1 MLERCAQ
8 ALYTAR
14 PPRTIRTRDRPGANR
29 PDRRGDRTMSTTH
42 AKAPSHTGGSTP
54 LWKRLLSA
62 QESGLVLVIVLLMA
76 ALTLFGGTKQAPI
89 VVAIPAAAQIEELE
103 GGILVVRENGRER
116 RHMSES
122 GWRIREADDGSRSAF
137 GRRTTSKF
145 FDKEN
150 LLVQTTTASFIAVIA
165 VGMTAI
171 IVLAGIDISVGS
183 IYALA
188 AMAAAMSISALCRDA
203 GSAWHSGLLAVPL
216 VIVVACA
223 VGGACGLVNGALS
236 VGLRVHPFVITLG
249 TMAIFRGIVFVG
261 GQGQTVGGLPE
272 SIQKG
277 FFKLEYAGV
286 YPVPTVIMLLV
297 ACAGALVLSR
307 TVFGRRVYAIGGN
320 ETAARYAGVP
330 VGRVKVLV
338 FAIAGALAGLSAA
351 MYIGYFG
358 AAESAAGRGYELKV
372 IAAAV
377 IGGASL
383 SGGRGSAMGAVLGAI
398 LVQLIDNGMIIL
410 GIDQAYNE
418 IVMGSAIIV
427 AVAIDQA
434 KSRWSR

>member
-1 MLERCAQ
+1 MSNNHANPRPV
-8 ALYTAR
+8 AR
-14 PPRTIRTRDRPGANR
+14 G
-29 PDRRGDRTMSTTH
+29 
-42 AKAPSHTGGSTP
+42 PSP
-54 LWKRLLSA
+54 LWRRLFSA
-62 QESGLVLVIVLLMA
+62 QESGLVLVIALLMA
-76 ALTLFGGTKQAPI
+76 ALTLFGGTKQAP
-89 VVAIPAAAQIEELE
+89 VAISIPAGAQVEELD
-103 GGILVVRENGRER
+103 GGVLVVRENGREH
-116 RHMSES
+116 RHESES
-122 GWRIREADDGSRSAF
+122 GWRIREAEDGSRTAF

-188 AMAAAMSISALCRDA
+188 AMLAAMAVAQLGADA
-203 GSAWHSGLLAVPL
+203 SAWVAVP
-216 VIVVACA
+216 VVVAVACA
-223 VGGACGLVNGALS
+223 VGGACGVANGALS

-261 GQGQTVGGLPE
+261 GQGQTVSGVPE

-277 FFKLEYAGV
+277 FFKIEYAGV
-286 YPVPTVIMLLV
+286 YPVPSVIMLLV
-297 ACAGALVLSR
+297 AIAGAFVLSR

-330 VGRVKVLV
+330 VGRVKILV
-338 FAIAGALAGLSAA
+338 YTLAGVLAGLSAA
-351 MYIGYFG
+351 MYVGYFG
-358 AAESAAGRGYELKV
+358 AAASDAGKGYELKV

-383 SGGRGSAMGAVLGAI
+383 SGGRGSALGAVLGAI

-410 GIDQAYNE
+410 GIDQSYNE
-418 IVMGSAIIV
+418 IVMGSAIII
-427 AVAIDQA
+427 AVVVDQA
-434 KSRWSR
+434 KSRFSARR

>member
-1 MLERCAQ
+1 M
-8 ALYTAR
+8 
-14 PPRTIRTRDRPGANR
+14 PPHPPAHPLPPPAGAH
-29 PDRRGDRTMSTTH
+29 GDRG
-42 AKAPSHTGGSTP
+42 PRP

-62 QESGLVLVIVLLMA
+62 QESGLVLVIALLMA
-76 ALTLFGGTKQAPI
+76 GLTIFGGTKEAP
-89 VVAIPAAAQIEELE
+89 VRVPIPPGASVQELE
-103 GGILVVRENGRER
+103 GGVLVVAHAGRER
-116 RHMSES
+116 RHVSES
-122 GWRIREADDGSRSAF
+122 GWRIRESDDGSRTAL

-145 FDKEN
+145 FDKDN
-150 LLVQTTTASFIAVIA
+150 LIVQTTTASFIAVIA

-188 AMAAAMSISALCRDA
+188 ALAAAASISALCRDP

-216 VIVVACA
+216 VIAVACA
-223 VGGACGLVNGALS
+223 VGASCGLANGALS

-297 ACAGALVLSR
+297 ACAGAVVLSR

-330 VGRVKVLV
+330 VGRVKIMVYT
-338 FAIAGALAGLSAA
+338 IAGALAGLSAA

-383 SGGRGSAMGAVLGAI
+383 SGGRGSALGAVLGAV

-418 IVMGSAIIV
+418 IVMGSAIIL

>member
-1 MLERCAQ
+1 MLTNHTKLGSA
-8 ALYTAR
+8 AR
-14 PPRTIRTRDRPGANR
+14 G
-29 PDRRGDRTMSTTH
+29 
-42 AKAPSHTGGSTP
+42 PSP
-54 LWKRLLSA
+54 WWKRLVSA
-62 QESGLVLVIVLLMA
+62 QESGLVLVIALLMA
-76 ALTLFGGTKQAPI
+76 SLTLFGGTKQAP
-89 VVAIPAAAQIEELE
+89 VAISIPAGAQVEELDD
-103 GGILVVRENGRER
+103 GVLVVRENGREH
-116 RHMSES
+116 RHVSES
-122 GWRIREADDGSRSAF
+122 GWRIREAEDGSRTAF

-188 AMAAAMSISALCRDA
+188 AMVAAMAVAKLGADA
-203 GSAWHSGLLAVPL
+203 SAWAAVP
-216 VIVVACA
+216 VVVVVACA
-223 VGGACGLVNGALS
+223 VGGACGMANGALS

-249 TMAIFRGIVFVG
+249 TMAIFRGIVFVA
-261 GQGQTVGGLPE
+261 GQGQTVSGVPE

-277 FFKLEYAGV
+277 FFKLESAGV
-286 YPVPTVIMLLV
+286 YPVPTLIMLLV
-297 ACAGALVLSR
+297 AIAGAFILSR
-307 TVFGRRVYAIGGN
+307 TVFGRQVYAIGGN

-330 VGRVKVLV
+330 VGRVKILV
-338 FAIAGALAGLSAA
+338 YTLAGALAGLSAA
-351 MYIGYFG
+351 MYVGYFG
-358 AAESAAGRGYELKV
+358 AAASDAGKGYELKV

-383 SGGRGSAMGAVLGAI
+383 SGGRGSALGAVLGAI

-418 IVMGSAIIV
+418 IVMGSAIII
-427 AVAIDQA
+427 AVVVDQA
-434 KSRWSR
+434 KARLSARR

>member
-1 MLERCAQ
+1 M
-8 ALYTAR
+8 
-14 PPRTIRTRDRPGANR
+14 
-29 PDRRGDRTMSTTH
+29 
-42 AKAPSHTGGSTP
+42 
-54 LWKRLLSA
+54 
-62 QESGLVLVIVLLMA
+62 LVIALLMA
-76 ALTLFGGTKQAPI
+76 ALTLFGGTKQAP
-89 VVAIPAAAQIEELE
+89 VAISISAAAQIEELE
-103 GGILVVRENGRER
+103 GGVLVVRENGREQ
-116 RHMSES
+116 RHESES
-122 GWRIREADDGSRSAF
+122 GWRIREADDGSRTAF

-188 AMAAAMSISALCRDA
+188 AMVAAMAVASLGADA
-203 GSAWHSGLLAVPL
+203 SAWTAVP
-216 VIVVACA
+216 VVVAVACA
-223 VGGACGLVNGALS
+223 VGGAGGLANGALS

-249 TMAIFRGIVFVG
+249 TMAIFRGIVFVA
-261 GQGQTVGGLPE
+261 GQGQTVSGVPE

-297 ACAGALVLSR
+297 AIAGAFVLSR

-320 ETAARYAGVP
+320 EVAARYAGVP
-330 VGRVKVLV
+330 VGRVKILV
-338 FAIAGALAGLSAA
+338 YTLAGVLAGLSAA
-351 MYIGYFG
+351 MYVGYFG
-358 AAESAAGRGYELKV
+358 AAASDAGKGYELKV

-383 SGGRGSAMGAVLGAI
+383 SGGRGSALGAVLGAI

-410 GIDQAYNE
+410 GIDQSYNE
-418 IVMGSAIIV
+418 IVMGSAIII
-427 AVAIDQA
+427 AVVVDQA
-434 KSRWSR
+434 KARFSARR